1 VKLPFLFVIGGCFI
15 LIGGLSLG
23 YRNIL
28 FDKGPGHDHSDRN
41 DKGFAV
47 VELFTSEGCSSCPP
61 ADNLMASIEN
71 EIGKKAIYILAYH
84 VDYWDRLGWRDNFSQ
99 AAFTKRQKV
108 YAELL
113 HLNSVYT
120 PQVVV
125 NGRKE
130 FIGSSKKAL
139 QDAIES
145 SLLDSSAVTLD
156 VKSTISNDKLNIEYE
171 TNGSAGK
178 VNFVGNLIQKSA
190 QTEVK
195 SGENAGRKLTHV
207 QIVRKQVIESARSHK
222 GEISIALPPDYHD
235 HQWELICFLQ
245 SGDGTILS
253 ASRSLLPNTER

>member
-1 VKLPFLFVIGGCFI
+1 VKLSFLFVIGGCFI

-28 FDKGPGHDHSDRN
+28 SNKNSRHDLLEAN

-71 EIGKKAIYILAYH
+71 DIGKKAIYILAYH
-84 VDYWDRLGWRDNFSQ
+84 VDYWDRLGWKDNFSQ
-99 AAFTKRQKV
+99 AAFTKRQRG

-125 NGRKE
+125 NGKKE
-130 FIGSSKKAL
+130 FVGSNKKAL
-139 QDAIES
+139 EDAIES
-145 SLLDSSAVTLD
+145 SLLDSSIITLE
-156 VKSTISNDKLNIEYE
+156 VKSTISNNVVNVEYE

-178 VNFVGNLIQKSA
+178 LDFVGSILQKSG
-190 QTEVK
+190 QTVVK

-207 QIVRKQVIESARSHK
+207 QIVRKQVIESLRNNK
-222 GEISIALPPDYHD
+222 GKINIALPSDYHD

-245 SGDGTILS
+245 NGEGIILC
-253 ASRSLLPNTER
+253 ASRSLLPNAEH

>member
-1 VKLPFLFVIGGCFI
+1 VKLPLLFVIGGCFI

-23 YRNIL
+23 YRNII
-28 FDKGPGHDHSDRN
+28 FDKDPGHHHSDRK

-61 ADNLMASIEN
+61 ADNLMASVEN
-71 EIGKKAIYILAYH
+71 EIGKKPIYILAYH

-99 AAFTKRQKV
+99 AAFTKRQKD
-108 YAELL
+108 YADLL

-125 NGRKE
+125 NGKKE
-130 FIGSSKKAL
+130 FVGSSKKAL

-156 VKSTISNDKLNIEYE
+156 VKSTISNDMVSIEYE
-171 TNGSAGK
+171 TKGSAGTL
-178 VNFVGNLIQKSA
+178 NFVGNLIQKSG

-207 QIVRKQVIESARSHK
+207 QIVRKQVIESVRSNK
-222 GEISIALPPDYHD
+222 GKISIGLPSDYHD

-253 ASRSLLPNTER
+253 ASRSLLSNTER